1 VSDEVGID
9 EVEPDL
15 LAERLAAIAAG
26 AGDECPT
33 GLAVGVFTVG
43 ADIAV
48 GGPDA
53 WSESS
58 SHQSYSVVVMAV

>member
-1 VSDEVGID
+1 MCDEVGID
-9 EVEPDL
+9 EVEPGL

-48 GGPDA
+48 GGPERGVNPA
-53 WSESS
+53 AISRSP
-58 SHQSYSVVVMAV
+58 